1 MTAVHVIGPPI
12 MISLEQIKKRRKAI
26 VERYGSEELLR
37 HKEAVGMITPDERI
51 ALQEL
56 DKLTYLE
63 G

>member
-1 MTAVHVIGPPI
+1 

-56 DKLTYLE
+56 DNLTYLE